1 MYEDDLPQYIWD
13 PGAFRAVDEDDRK
26 RTKEQ
31 AKWIQRRW
39 DERKERRELEKNT
52 GPAMGRGTPPRRL

>member
-1 MYEDDLPQYIWD
+1 MDEDDLPQYIWD
-13 PGAFRAVDEDDRK
+13 PGASRVVYEDDRR

-31 AKWIQRRW
+31 SEWIQKLW